1 MTWLIKLLGIDRVRK
16 AVSRLA
22 GAFDALATDV
32 EAARLKMTGARPAA
46 LTGPEPANGRKRA
59 RDADLT

>member
-1 MTWLIKLLGIDRVRK
+1 MTWLVKLLGIDRVRK

-32 EAARLKMTGARPAA
+32 EAARLKMTGARAPAA
-46 LTGPEPANGRKRA
+46 LTGPEPANGRKRK
-59 RDADLT
+59 DVTT